1 MDAAN
6 ALISALGGE
15 EVRWKAQAAQFSDT
29 ISRLIGDCAIASRWA
44 GRGRLGVLGL
54 GAVAQQLCL
63 GSKLQPSPA
72 WCHIARNPAATPLPL
87 PSSPSFVSYLG
98 PFNKEFREL
107 LLTRDF
113 YGTCVRLGIPCTKD
127 LEVRLGGRAVPV
139 LCRAALCCTGGRAGK
154 AENVRGADSV

>member
-1 MDAAN
+1 MAGGRCWRPWQFRGQVSNQCGCRQLVGLCEAGLPGPPPFHPQALEEDAAATQRRMDAAN

-72 WCHIARNPAATPLPL
+72 WCHIARNPAAALPHPCPTPP
-87 PSSPSFVSYLG
+87 
-98 PFNKEFREL
+98 
-107 LLTRDF
+107 
-113 YGTCVRLGIPCTKD
+113 
-127 LEVRLGGRAVPV
+127 
-139 LCRAALCCTGGRAGK
+139 ALCPTWAPSTRSSASCC
-154 AENVRGADSV
+154 